1 MKSDD
6 SFEATYAVKMHCN
19 GCTNDIKSC
28 LQEIP
33 GIEGMQFDLGQQIMS
48 VNGTVA
54 PSSIIS
60 ALRRC
65 GRDAIIRGT
74 GKPNSSAVSIL
85 ESHEGKDP
93 LTVRGLVRM
102 VQVAEKRTLFDVT
115 INGVEKPGNY
125 YASVREQGDVS
136 KGATSTGSAW
146 HQFEDPIECNQKGER
161 GLFSGQGLL
170 KAPVNVW
177 EMIGRGFVITGEP
190 SHEPKSTD
198 MCGVIARSAGTWE
211 NAKQVCACSG
221 KTVWQER
228 EDALHK
234 NIERSM

>member
-1 MKSDD
+1 MKTDD
-6 SFEATYAVKMHCN
+6 SFEATYAVQMHCK
-19 GCTNDIKSC
+19 GCTDEIQSC
-28 LQEIP
+28 LQQVP
-33 GIEGMQFDLGQQIMS
+33 GVGAMQFDLSQQIMS

-85 ESHEGKDP
+85 ETHTGTDP
-93 LTVRGLVRM
+93 LPVRGLVRM
-102 VQVAEKRTLFDVT
+102 VQVADKRTLFDVT
-115 INGVEKPGNY
+115 INGVTTPGDY
-125 YASVREQGDVS
+125 YASVREEGDVS
-136 KGATSTGSAW
+136 GGATSTGAAW
-146 HQFEDPIECNQKGER
+146 YRFDEPIACHRQGER
-161 GLFSGQGLL
+161 GLFGGQALL
-170 KAPVNVW
+170 KAPLDVW
-177 EMIGRGFVITGEP
+177 EMIGRGFVISGGGSRSEP
-190 SHEPKSTD
+190 PLASD

-228 EDALHK
+228 EDALHR
-234 NIERSM
+234 NID